1 MTDGHDHRISV
12 AAGPVDVLHRLALA
26 VRPLDGRT
34 RRAAGPG
41 LRVGRE
47 AAAVPGRRMPPGG
60 VVLPLESHG
69 ATGHVLRYGSS
80 GSLPATVAV
89 RIDDP
94 ARRWIPRR
102 FSVPLWTP
110 AELTGAD
117 AEPPTARPVRA
128 EARLLRPWL
137 LPGPAYAVPQ
147 GTTGVRLR
155 VTRAGR
161 PLRWPRVEAFG
172 GPAGALV
179 GWAHGDEHGQVL
191 LLVHG
196 LVGVLPSS
204 VPSTY
209 TVALRSLA
217 RDPATAPPPDPR
229 DPLADLVAEAVTRSQ
244 SPPGGA
250 DLDNPLL
257 RGSARPPGYRAGAV
271 DFLATLTV
279 GQVVHAADLP
289 HTTA

>member
-1 MTDGHDHRISV
+1 MTDGQDHRITV

-26 VRPLDGRT
+26 VRPLDART
-34 RRAAGPG
+34 RKAAGPG
-41 LRVGRE
+41 LCVGRE
-47 AAAVPGRRMPPGG
+47 SAAVPGRRMPPGG
-60 VVLPLESHG
+60 AVLPLENHG

-80 GSLPATVAV
+80 GGLPATVAV

-102 FSVPLWTP
+102 FSVPLWTH

-117 AEPPTARPVRA
+117 ADPPTAQPVRA
-128 EARLLRPWL
+128 DARLMRPWL
-137 LPGPAYAVPQ
+137 LPGPAYPVPQ
-147 GTTGVRLR
+147 GTTGIRLR

-161 PLRWPRVEAFG
+161 PVRWPRVEAYG
-172 GPAGALV
+172 APAGALV

-191 LLVHG
+191 LLLHG
-196 LVGVLPSS
+196 IGVLPSP

-229 DPLADLVAEAVTRSQ
+229 DALADLVVEAVTRSQ
-244 SPPGGA
+244 SPPSGA

-257 RGSARPPGYRAGAV
+257 RGSSRPPGYRTSTADTV
-271 DFLATLTV
+271 HTLTV

-289 HTTA
+289 HATA